1 MVDQNNFINSYIDIT
16 INSLT
21 EYVKANL
28 QLQTQVKVAND
39 TIQQKDGIIAALNE
53 QLSKNAIAEDWK
65 AKYEASEQNYSAAMG
80 KLSHM
85 DTLLKQ
91 LSDMKKVINDQNEII
106 NKNSAPKVINT
117 KISKK
122 AEEPVK
128 KQPKETDDF

>member
-1 MVDQNNFINSYIDIT
+1 MVDQNNFINSYIDVT
-16 INSLT
+16 INSLI

-28 QLQTQVKVAND
+28 QLQTQLKVAND

-53 QLSKNAIAEDWK
+53 QINQNRVAEDWK
-65 AKYEASEQNYSAAMG
+65 NKYEACEQNYSASMN

-91 LSDMKKVINDQNEII
+91 VIDMKKIINDQNETIA
-106 NKNSAPKVINT
+106 KLSAPKVINT
-117 KISKK
+117 KTTKK

-128 KQPKETDDF
+128 KQSKETDDF